1 MNLAGAGLRLILTGL
16 LAAVVLPAGCVRRTM
31 TIRTEPEGARVALND
46 EELGTSPVTVDFTW
60 YGDYEVA
67 CRKDGYQTL
76 QTHRRL
82 NAPWYQI
89 PMIDFFTEALWP
101 FTIQDHQEM
110 SFTLEP
116 AAKDIDRKELIDKAK
131 AFRDRAIFAE

>member
-1 MNLAGAGLRLILTGL
+1 MNLAGAGLRLVLAGV
-16 LAAVVLPAGCVRRTM
+16 LAAVVLSAGCVRRTLI
-31 TIRTEPEGARVALND
+31 IRTEPEGARVVLND
-46 EELGTSPVTVDFTW
+46 EEVGTSPVSVDFTW
-60 YGDYEVA
+60 YGDYEVV

-89 PMIDFFTEALWP
+89 PMIDFFTEVLLP
-101 FTIQDHQEM
+101 MTIQDHQEM

-116 AAKDIDRKELIDKAK
+116 AKEVDRKELIDKAK
-131 AFRDRAIFAE
+131 ALRDRAIFAE

>member
-1 MNLAGAGLRLILTGL
+1 MNQTGAGMRLVLAGV
-16 LAAVVLPAGCVRRTM
+16 LAAVVLSAGCVRRTM

-46 EELGTSPVTVDFTW
+46 EEVGTSPVTVDFTW

-76 QTHRRL
+76 QTHRRI

-89 PMIDFFTEALWP
+89 PLIDFFTEVLLP
-101 FTIQDHQEM
+101 MTIQDHQEM

-116 AAKDIDRKELIDKAK
+116 AQEVDRKVLIDKAK
-131 AFRDRAIFAE
+131 ALRDRAIFAE

>member
-1 MNLAGAGLRLILTGL
+1 MNLAGAGLRLVLAGV
-16 LAAVVLPAGCVRRTM
+16 LAAVVLSAGCVRRTM

-46 EELGTSPVTVDFTW
+46 EEVGTSPVTVDFTW
-60 YGDYEVA
+60 YGDYEVI

-76 QTHRRL
+76 QTHRRI

-89 PMIDFFTEALWP
+89 PMIDFFTEVLLP
-101 FTIQDHQEM
+101 MTIQDHQEM

-116 AAKDIDRKELIDKAK
+116 AKEVDRKDLIDKAK
-131 AFRDRAIFAE
+131 ALRDRAIFAE

>member
-1 MNLAGAGLRLILTGL
+1 MKLTGPLLRLVLAGV
-16 LAAVVLPAGCVRRTM
+16 LAAVVLSAGCVRRTM

-46 EELGTSPVTVDFTW
+46 EEVGTSPVTVDFTW
-60 YGDYEVA
+60 YGDYEVI
-67 CRKDGYQTL
+67 CRKDGYQAL

-89 PMIDFFTEALWP
+89 PPFDFFAEALLP
-101 FTIQDHQEM
+101 VTIQDHQEM

-116 AAKDIDRKELIDKAK
+116 AKEADRQELIDKAK
-131 AFRDRAIFAE
+131 ALRDRAIYAEQ

>member
-1 MNLAGAGLRLILTGL
+1 MNLTGSLLRLVLAGV
-16 LAAVVLPAGCVRRTM
+16 LAAAALSTGCVRRTM
-31 TIRTEPEGARVALND
+31 TIRTEPEGARVVLND
-46 EELGTSPVTVDFTW
+46 EEIGTSPVTVDFTW
-60 YGDYEVA
+60 YGDYDVT

-89 PMIDFFTEALWP
+89 PPIDFFTEALWP

-116 AAKDIDRKELIDKAK
+116 AQEVDRKELIDKAK
-131 AFRDRAIFAE
+131 ALRDRAIFAEQ